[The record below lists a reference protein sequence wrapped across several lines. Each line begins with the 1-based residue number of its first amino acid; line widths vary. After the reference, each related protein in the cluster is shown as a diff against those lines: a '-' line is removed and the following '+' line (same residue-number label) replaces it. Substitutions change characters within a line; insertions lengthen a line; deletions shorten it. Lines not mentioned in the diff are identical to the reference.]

1 KITGQSPQQLAY
13 DIAVQASI
21 HQEPVEESE
30 IEQFIEDVMI
40 PLGEKAKNKHQPKYH
55 YVFKEMN

>member
-21 HQEPVEESE
+21 HQEPVEKEK

-40 PLGEKAKNKHQPKYH
+40 PLGEKAKNNPQPKCH